1 MSDCLKI
8 YCENIGEY
16 FPIDGGETLLELAR
30 RIGPERLGLKF
41 APVCALVNNKNEPL
55 QYQVFAPKMVRF
67 LDRQSSSG
75 FRVYTR
81 SLCMMVY

>member
-30 RIGPERLGLKF
+30 RIGP
-41 APVCALVNNKNEPL
+41 
-55 QYQVFAPKMVRF
+55 
-67 LDRQSSSG
+67 D
-75 FRVYTR
+75 
-81 SLCMMVY
+81 